1 MKITR
6 RNVYKDKDAC
16 YVVTRQGRRIEDRNY
31 RTEGSAQFRAEQLRD
46 MLKKHDPRQVR
57 SVGIVYTS
65 DPRKIF

>member
-6 RNVYKDKDAC
+6 RNINKDKQAC

-31 RTEGSAQFRAEQLRD
+31 TTEGSAQSRAEQLRD
-46 MLKKHDPRQVR
+46 MLKKHDPKQAR